1 MDPRISA
8 QDLMRCDHCET
19 AIVQMHCDTCLVN
32 LCKACVGEHISIA
45 GSKDHKVVNFQLK
58 NSIPLFP
65 ECTSHEKE
73 QCEMY
78 CKHCD
83 IPVCQTCLASDQHL
97 GHKLSKILNVV
108 SEKKD
113 LIRKEQNELKGTIYP
128 TYQGIAADTQN
139 KMRQLEKE
147 YGELSTA
154 ITKHGEDLHREIDK
168 LVSKLKAQVEKMK
181 TSQLQTLQT
190 QLDEIN
196 KNVTDIKD
204 TLDIAVDSNDISKLC
219 SVKLRVDQ
227 YKNLPQKHVLSV
239 PKFTPGTTKSDE
251 LCKLFGDL
259 SSISVKSEEHGYRIT
274 KSQKSPE
281 METPEVNSPSFN
293 QKTLERRCQPVR
305 PVKRFL
311 QIPKI
316 HSESIAYFGYFLN
329 VASLRNEQIWV
340 CGSSKRM
347 DLYRIEEYFRCTL
360 DYQKPPLKTITTKS
374 GNRPS
379 DIAVSRSGYL
389 INSDY
394 MDRTVNIV
402 ENNSNIKA
410 VIRLQKWRPGAVCS
424 TSTNDLLVTLESNDR
439 NHSKVVRYSDF
450 KEKQSIQFDHTCT
463 PLYSSGFSLKYI
475 CENRNLDICVADCG
489 ARALVVV
496 NQAGKFRFIYYGH
509 TPSPKHQPFSP
520 CGITT
525 DSQCHILT
533 SDDNNYCVH
542 ILNED
547 GAFLRFINC
556 GETFKLH
563 GLCTNASDNLFVLSS
578 RGYTFQDVVNF
589 FRSDANSDIYNVMK
603 IKYLQ

>member
-1 MDPRISA
+1 MDPRTSA
-8 QDLMRCDHCET
+8 QDLMRCVHCET

-32 LCKACVGEHISIA
+32 LCKTCVGEHISIA
-45 GSKDHKVVNFQLK
+45 GSKDHKVVNFQLR

-65 ECTSHEKE
+65 ECTSHENE

-154 ITKHGEDLHREIDK
+154 IKEHGEDLHKEIDK

-196 KNVTDIKD
+196 KNVADIKDEID
-204 TLDIAVDSNDISKLC
+204 TLDIAVDSNDISKVC
-219 SVKLRVDQ
+219 SVKSRVDQ

-274 KSQKSPE
+274 KSQKSP
-281 METPEVNSPSFN
+281 MKPPEANFPPFN
-293 QKTLERRCQPVR
+293 QKTIERRCQPVR
-305 PVKRFL
+305 LVKKFL

-316 HSESIAYFGYFLN
+316 HSESIAYFGHLLN
-329 VASLRNEQIWV
+329 VACLKNEEILI
-340 CGSSKRM
+340 CGNSNTMK
-347 DLYRIEEYFRCTL
+347 LYKFDWFFTFHSRWSR
-360 DYQKPPLKTITTKS
+360 DQPLKRITTKS
-374 GNRPS
+374 GNIQS
-379 DIAVSRSGYL
+379 DIAVSRSGDL
-389 INSDY
+389 IYSDF
-394 MDRTVNIV
+394 MDRTVNLV
-402 ENNSNIKA
+402 ENNFNIKE
-410 VIRLQKWRPGAVCS
+410 VIRLQNWRPGAVCS
-424 TSTNDLLVTLESNDR
+424 TSTGDLVVTLESDDKNQ
-439 NHSKVVRYSDF
+439 SKVVRYSDS
-450 KEKQSIQFDHTCT
+450 KEKQSIKFDHTGT
-463 PLYSSGFSLKYI
+463 PLYSSGLSFKYI
-475 CENRNLDICVADCG
+475 CENRNLDIC
-489 ARALVVV
+489 RLW
-496 NQAGKFRFIYYGH
+496 
-509 TPSPKHQPFSP
+509 S
-520 CGITT
+520 
-525 DSQCHILT
+525 
-533 SDDNNYCVH
+533 
-542 ILNED
+542 
-547 GAFLRFINC
+547 
-556 GETFKLH
+556 
-563 GLCTNASDNLFVLSS
+563 
-578 RGYTFQDVVNF
+578 
-589 FRSDANSDIYNVMK
+589 
-603 IKYLQ
+603 